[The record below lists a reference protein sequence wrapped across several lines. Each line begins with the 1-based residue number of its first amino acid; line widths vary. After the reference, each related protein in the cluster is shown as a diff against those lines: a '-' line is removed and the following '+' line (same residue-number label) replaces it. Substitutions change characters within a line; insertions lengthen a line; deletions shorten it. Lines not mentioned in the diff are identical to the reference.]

1 VTSDREK
8 VRADV
13 RGGSARES
21 HLVALNFALGVIF
34 KVSVAL
40 VPAFDD
46 LAELVCECG
55 VEEVVHAQA
64 RARRLRR
71 VGGADAFLGSA
82 DTANVPI

>member
-1 VTSDREK
+1 M
-8 VRADV
+8 
-13 RGGSARES
+13 
-21 HLVALNFALGVIF
+21 
-34 KVSVAL
+34 SVAL